1 MRVSALQDRH
11 PVQAAPDE
19 GLPTTSSAHGL
30 SAGASDAAPDGV
42 AGSASI
48 TASVAHQGTEV
59 RPDDARRPQV
69 RRLAILGCGL
79 MGGSFALALRRAVR
93 VVGVVGWS
101 RSPATALQAL
111 ELGVVD
117 EVASGV
123 EDAVRGA
130 DVVLLAV
137 PVAATGATLAA
148 IRDGLAADAL
158 CMDVGST
165 KADVVAAARAA
176 LGRRAAAFVPAH
188 PIAGK
193 EKAGVAHADATL
205 YRGCRTILTPV
216 EGLTDPTCTARA
228 RGLWEAVGARVS
240 EMDAAAH
247 DDALAAVS
255 HLPHLLA
262 FAFMQGV
269 AGQPEADRLLA
280 LAGPGF
286 RDFTRIAAGDPTLW
300 RDVLLAN
307 REAVAR
313 HARSFRDELA
323 RLETAIEVG
332 DGDALRAL
340 IERASARRG
349 AWVLAADA
357 PPAAPT

>member
-1 MRVSALQDRH
+1 
-11 PVQAAPDE
+11 
-19 GLPTTSSAHGL
+19 
-30 SAGASDAAPDGV
+30 
-42 AGSASI
+42 
-48 TASVAHQGTEV
+48 
-59 RPDDARRPQV
+59 
-69 RRLAILGCGL
+69 
-79 MGGSFALALRRAVR
+79 
-93 VVGVVGWS
+93 
-101 RSPATALQAL
+101 
-111 ELGVVD
+111 
-117 EVASGV
+117 
-123 EDAVRGA
+123 
-130 DVVLLAV
+130 
-137 PVAATGATLAA
+137 
-148 IRDGLAADAL
+148 
-158 CMDVGST
+158 
-165 KADVVAAARAA
+165 
-176 LGRRAAAFVPAH
+176 
-188 PIAGK
+188 
-193 EKAGVAHADATL
+193 
-205 YRGCRTILTPV
+205 
-216 EGLTDPTCTARA
+216 
-228 RGLWEAVGARVS
+228 
-240 EMDAAAH
+240 MDAAAH